1 LLTLVFYDAGTFS
14 CREYHCA
21 QLIDQHAPEDGDVD
35 ASSAAGTAYFFSFFG
50 AGAPSFSLFTLPF
63 VGLMPVVSIAPLSLA
78 PFVVPGF
85 SMPVCGAGPVFWANA
100 EPHRN
105 VRVMT
110 TIDFFTGFSSGS
122 GAHHAGPGLGE
133 AFNSLPVEIKRQI
146 GTNVP
151 AND

>member
-1 LLTLVFYDAGTFS
+1 MPATFS
-14 CREYHCA
+14 CREYHSA
-21 QLIDQHAPEDGDVD
+21 ELIDQHALEDGDVD
-35 ASSAAGTAYFFSFFG
+35 ASPAAGTAYFFSSFG
-50 AGAPSFSLFTLPF
+50 AGAPSLSLFMLPF

-105 VRVMT
+105 MRVMT
-110 TIDFFTGFSSGS
+110 AIDFFTAFSSGS
-122 GAHHAGPGLGE
+122 GDHHSGLGFVE
-133 AFNSLPVEIKRQI
+133 AFDSLPVEFKRHI